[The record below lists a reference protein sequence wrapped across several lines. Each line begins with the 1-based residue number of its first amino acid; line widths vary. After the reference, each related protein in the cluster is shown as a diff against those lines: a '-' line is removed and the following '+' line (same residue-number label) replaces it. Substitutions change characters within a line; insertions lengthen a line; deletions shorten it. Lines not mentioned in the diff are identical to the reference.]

1 MAAAKKSTRVS
12 KKKNNTTRNVAGLP
26 RSRPLPSGL
35 TTGFTITKLTKDRL
49 PSLPFSLMKERVLGK
64 SYALSLVIAGDRHS
78 KALNLRYRK
87 KSYVPNVLSFPVE
100 KKTGEIILNLG
111 EAKRQCAQRE
121 ESFRFFVALLFIH
134 SMLHLKEY
142 RHGSTMEK
150 QEQKLL
156 STFHIKNTFRP

>member
-1 MAAAKKSTRVS
+1 
-12 KKKNNTTRNVAGLP
+12 
-26 RSRPLPSGL
+26 
-35 TTGFTITKLTKDRL
+35 
-49 PSLPFSLMKERVLGK
+49 MKERVLGK
-64 SYALSLVIAGDRHS
+64 TYELSLVSANDRET

-87 KSYVPNVLSFPVE
+87 KSYVPNVLSFPIG
-100 KKTGEIILNLG
+100 KQTGEIVLNLG
-111 EAKRQCAQRE
+111 EARRQCRSRE

-156 STFHIKNTFRP
+156 SEFHIKNTFRP